1 MGLPTY
7 TGSMQRKPKQGNKRN
22 KKPREEKANQQEN
35 HPKNSEKRESKSKNC
50 WDYSR
55 RDRKKRLLKQVSNI
69 SSSWN
74 VLRFRS
80 SQIHQKRQIGANLQ
94 TTLFFVPSP
103 LTFHSRSR
111 FLTEAGN
118 TYTRPKEDSSKVH
131 SSLVLS
137 QWIRMWSADSL
148 LSLQRLHLLTM
159 DQPLF
164 INMST
169 VKNFPQTASQVRKKK
184 TSSKRG
190 IQTPNLFG

>member
-1 MGLPTY
+1 MPKQGALPTY
-7 TGSMQRKPKQGNKRN
+7 IGSIQRKPKQGNKRK
-22 KKPREEKANQQEN
+22 KKPREEKANQQAN
-35 HPKNSEKRESKSKNC
+35 HPKNSEKRESKSNNC
-50 WDYSR
+50 WDHSR

-118 TYTRPKEDSSKVH
+118 THTTPKEESNKVQN
-131 SSLVLS
+131 SLVLP
-137 QWIRMWSADSL
+137 QWIRMWSTDSSF
-148 LSLQRLHLLTM
+148 SLQRLHLLTI
-159 DQPLF
+159 DQPL
-164 INMST
+164 
-169 VKNFPQTASQVRKKK
+169 
-184 TSSKRG
+184 
-190 IQTPNLFG
+190 LW